1 MWIFFTFLSPICYNF
16 CSSTADII
24 SCVEFNQDG
33 ELLATGDK
41 GGRVVI
47 FKVNNSKSIIF
58 ELSIDYGIEL
68 GIPDPKPPK
77 FVLKSK
83 YFEIYDFSGTR
94 RPRAV
99 FQEEE
104 NTMSIPPS
112 RFPSVNEQKKYLK
125 LFPLENAFFMLCTT
139 IDNLC
144 RATSQSSTIWRV

>member
-1 MWIFFTFLSPICYNF
+1 MFFILLSPICSNF

-47 FKVNNSKSIIF
+47 FQVNNSKSIIF

-77 FVLKSK
+77 FALKSK
-83 YFEIYDFSGTR
+83 CFEIYVFSGTR

-112 RFPSVNEQKKYLK
+112 RFPSSNEQQIFEIISSQKMH
-125 LFPLENAFFMLCTT
+125 FPALYN
-139 IDNLC
+139 N
-144 RATSQSSTIWRV
+144 